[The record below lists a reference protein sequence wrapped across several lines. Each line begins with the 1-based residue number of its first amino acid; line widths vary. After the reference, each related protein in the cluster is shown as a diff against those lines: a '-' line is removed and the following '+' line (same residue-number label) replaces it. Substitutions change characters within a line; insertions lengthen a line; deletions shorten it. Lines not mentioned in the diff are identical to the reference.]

1 MEGFNPKNLVPL
13 LDILLGNTCVLIDR
27 NEFAVE
33 RRKVYGRAGEYRT
46 PKHGLEYRTLSNFW
60 LINYQMMSFVFGM
73 ARFAYIITVNDLVY
87 PEKKYGKYILSLVDQ
102 EDVIEA
108 INNNDFDLAYKNF
121 KKVEDVIVELAGC
134 QYTGRYPLN
143 ATTIKEFHHFV
154 KKGLKYW
161 FKNDPMQH
169 WVKHPDKEIVE
180 NRYGWE
186 SFATNT
192 VRVDMNKK

>member
-1 MEGFNPKNLVPL
+1 M
-13 LDILLGNTCVLIDR
+13 
-27 NEFAVE
+27 
-33 RRKVYGRAGEYRT
+33 
-46 PKHGLEYRTLSNFW
+46 
-60 LINYQMMSFVFGM
+60 
-73 ARFAYIITVNDLVY
+73 
-87 PEKKYGKYILSLVDQ
+87 
-102 EDVIEA
+102 
-108 INNNDFDLAYKNF
+108 AYKNF